1 MKTIPI
7 IQLGIGNVGREVI
20 RQIQDLNKQHSDI
33 SFQYIG
39 IANSRKILFHKD
51 GIPFPILKEIMLSKE
66 IPTPGNVCETESHDG
81 NLTPFN
87 TRFSQ
92 IDLYQTT
99 IVDTT
104 DTDSHIRFLI
114 HGVEQGTSLVL
125 ANKKPLVRSMDEFSR
140 LTRTSFGFRAT
151 VGAGL
156 PVIPAIS
163 ELLSKNETIQ
173 KIEGCFSG
181 SLGILCSSLEKGETF
196 STVVNELK
204 EKGFTEPDPRED
216 LSGKDLARKILIL
229 SRLAGYNI
237 SLNDILIESLF
248 PAEMTGFSSEEFLSG
263 LTIMDDDYR
272 DKFNQALQ
280 KNCTLRVVATFE
292 KGECMVGLKEVT
304 RDSLIGKLTGA
315 EKLAVIYTENE
326 SINPI
331 VVRGEGAGA
340 KSAAKDVINDLL
352 EVNQLNG
359 NQVSFQ

>member
-20 RQIQDLNKQHSDI
+20 RQIQDLNKQHSDV

-51 GIPFPILKEIMLSKE
+51 GIPFPILKEIILSKE

-92 IDLYQTT
+92 IDLNQTT

-140 LTRTSFGFRAT
+140 LTSTSFGFRAT

-163 ELLSKNETIQ
+163 ELLSKDETIQ

-181 SLGILCSSLEKGETF
+181 SLGILCSSLEKGEAF

-204 EKGFTEPDPRED
+204 EKGFTEPDPRDD

-229 SRLAGYNI
+229 TRLSGYAIEMDNI
-237 SLNDILIESLF
+237 HVDSIYPEEMASLTI
-248 PAEMTGFSSEEFLSG
+248 GEFLLEIETLDNVYKEKYISASE
-263 LTIMDDDYR
+263 R
-272 DKFNQALQ
+272 D
-280 KNCTLRVVATFE
+280 CTLRFVATWE
-292 KGECMVGLKEVT
+292 DGECKVGLKEVQ
-304 RDSLIGKLTGA
+304 RESQIGRLTGA
-315 EKLAVIYTENE
+315 KKLALIYTGRDQND
-326 SINPI
+326 P
-331 VVRGEGAGA
+331 VVVNGAGAGA
-340 KSAAKDVINDLL
+340 KSAAKDVVDDLI
-352 EVNQLNG
+352 EVNKKFSN
-359 NQVSFQ
+359 